1 MGQFLDFNKNYDN
14 ERSRSDNNFVKNLG
28 ALDIEKSPLA
38 FIGSSKKMK
47 KHLVK
52 NKIIS
57 PTKSFGFKHNFEP
70 EELKYSKS

>member
-1 MGQFLDFNKNYDN
+1 
-14 ERSRSDNNFVKNLG
+14 
-28 ALDIEKSPLA
+28 LA

-52 NKIIS
+52 NKVIS